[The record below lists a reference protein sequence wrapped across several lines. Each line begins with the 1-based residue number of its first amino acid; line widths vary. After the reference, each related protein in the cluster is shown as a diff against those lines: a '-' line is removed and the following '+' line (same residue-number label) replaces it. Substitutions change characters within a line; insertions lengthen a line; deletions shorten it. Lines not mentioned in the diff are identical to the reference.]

1 MADLDNFFAK
11 KDRKKTKGQKFATSS
26 DNMATGQEELQKKQ
40 DKQKKERSERSL
52 TIQSN
57 YATENDNKSSSKMLE
72 EEWNEYQEEIKDYTT
87 LKMQTLTAD
96 CPSSFTDNNDKD
108 DEIEFEEN
116 EAGEMVPKRKN
127 AGPWKLTEPEQPP
140 PPPPKAAP
148 PVVAEVQK
156 KVYVPPAQRN
166 NFQGGHRSA
175 PRSKATSL
183 DVKDEE
189 MFPTLQG
196 NNSTKKSVAPA
207 ARKVETPAWAKYQ

>member
-52 TIQSN
+52 TIQNN
-57 YATENDNKSSSKMLE
+57 YTTENDNKTSSQKLE

-87 LKMQTLTAD
+87 LKMQNLTAD
-96 CPSSFTDNNDKD
+96 CPANFTDNNEKD

-127 AGPWKLTEPEQPP
+127 AGPWKVNEPEQPP
-140 PPPPKAAP
+140 PPIAAAP
-148 PVVAEVQK
+148 PVVSEVK
-156 KVYVPPAQRN
+156 KKAYVLPALRN
-166 NFQGGHRSA
+166 NPHGGHRSS
-175 PRSKATSL
+175 PGSKASL
-183 DVKDEE
+183 DVKNEE

-196 NNSTKKSVAPA
+196 NNNPKRTIAPA
-207 ARKVETPAWAKYQ
+207 ARKVETPTWAKYQ

>member
-52 TIQSN
+52 TIQNN
-57 YATENDNKSSSKMLE
+57 YTNENDNKTSAKMLE
-72 EEWNEYQEEIKDYTT
+72 EEWNEYQEEIKDYTI
-87 LKMQTLTAD
+87 LKMQNLTVD
-96 CPSSFTDNNDKD
+96 CPSNFTDNNDKD

-127 AGPWKLTEPEQPP
+127 AGPWKVNEPEQPP
-140 PPPPKAAP
+140 PPPK
-148 PVVAEVQK
+148 VEVQK

-166 NFQGGHRSA
+166 NFQGGYRSA
-175 PRSKATSL
+175 PRSKTSL

-189 MFPTLQG
+189 MFPTLQS
-196 NNSTKKSVAPA
+196 NNNPKKTVAPA
-207 ARKVETPAWAKYQ
+207 ARKVETQAWAKYQ

>member
-1 MADLDNFFAK
+1 MADLDDFFAK

-52 TIQSN
+52 TIQNS
-57 YATENDNKSSSKMLE
+57 YATENDNKASAKKLE

-87 LKMQTLTAD
+87 LKMQNLTAD
-96 CPSSFTDNNDKD
+96 CPSNLTDNNEKD

-127 AGPWKLTEPEQPP
+127 AGPWKVNEPELP
-140 PPPPKAAP
+140 PPPPKAVAP

-156 KVYVPPAQRN
+156 NVYVPPAQRN

-175 PRSKATSL
+175 PRSKTSL
-183 DVKDEE
+183 DVKNEE

-196 NNSTKKSVAPA
+196 NNNPKRTVAPA

>member
-1 MADLDNFFAK
+1 M
-11 KDRKKTKGQKFATSS
+11 
-26 DNMATGQEELQKKQ
+26 
-40 DKQKKERSERSL
+40 
-52 TIQSN
+52 
-57 YATENDNKSSSKMLE
+57 E

-87 LKMQTLTAD
+87 LKMQNLTAD
-96 CPSSFTDNNDKD
+96 CPSNFTDNNDKD

-127 AGPWKLTEPEQPP
+127 AGPWKLNEPEQP

-156 KVYVPPAQRN
+156 NVYVPPAQRN

-175 PRSKATSL
+175 PRNKSNSL

-189 MFPTLQG
+189 MFPTLSS
-196 NNSTKKSVAPA
+196 NNSTKKSVAPT